1 MSQPATINAE
11 PIGITNLPNQRYKIV
26 SKEGA
31 AFTIMLAGESGLGKT
46 TFINTLFQTVLAPHQ
61 DNRNRFNK
69 PVKKTVEIN
78 IVRAELEEKNFKLRL
93 NIIDTPGF
101 GDNVN
106 NKNAWQPIVEF
117 IDAQHESYMKQESQP
132 QRSLIKDLRVHACLY
147 FIRPTG
153 HTLKPLDIE
162 AMKKIGTRAN
172 LIPVIAKADTLTPN
186 EMLEFKKRIRA
197 IIEAQNIRIYS
208 PPIEADDQAAAEH
221 AKQLIESMP
230 FAVIG
235 SEEDFEVDGKMV
247 KGRRYPWG
255 FVEVENDQHCDF
267 RKLRSLLLRTN
278 MLDLIVSTQEI
289 HFETYRRLK
298 MNGEVNTDDSKDT
311 SSKRKSAERF
321 IDNPEFVEEEK
332 RLKRYFAEQ
341 LRNEDQRFKQW
352 KQNIHTEK
360 NRLNHDLANLQSD
373 MKKLEE
379 EVKVLKQAKAHN

>member
-1 MSQPATINAE
+1 
-11 PIGITNLPNQRYKIV
+11 
-26 SKEGA
+26 
-31 AFTIMLAGESGLGKT
+31 MLVGESGLGKT
-46 TFINTLFQTVLAPHQ
+46 TFINTLFQTLLVAHQ

-69 PVKKTVEIN
+69 PIKKTVDIS

-93 NIIDTPGF
+93 NVIDTPGF

-106 NKNAWQPIVEF
+106 NKNSWQSIVKF
-117 IDAQHESYMKQESQP
+117 IDEQHNSYMKQESQP
-132 QRSLIKDLRVHACLY
+132 DRDEIKDLRVHACLY

-153 HTLKPLDIE
+153 HTLKPLDID
-162 AMKKIGTRAN
+162 AMREIGERAN
-172 LIPVIAKADTLTPN
+172 LIPVIAKADTLTPA

-197 IIEAQNIRIYS
+197 VIEAQNIRIYS
-208 PPIEADDQAAAEH
+208 PPIESDDQAAAEH

-235 SEEDFEVDGKMV
+235 SEEEFEVNGKMV

-255 FVEVENDQHCDF
+255 FVEVENDEHCDF

-278 MLDLIVSTQEI
+278 MLDLILSTEEL
-289 HFETYRRLK
+289 HYENYRRLK
-298 MNGEVNTDDSKDT
+298 MNGEVSDDDNNETEATKDV
-311 SSKRKSAERF
+311 KKLEQ
-321 IDNPEFVEEEK
+321 NPEFIEEEK
-332 RLKRYFAEQ
+332 KLKRYFAEQ

-373 MKKLEE
+373 MKTLEE
-379 EVKVLKQAKAHN
+379 EVRTLQKARGYK

>member
-1 MSQPATINAE
+1 MSQVATANAE

-31 AFTIMLAGESGLGKT
+31 TFTVMLAGESGLGKT
-46 TFINTLFQTVLAPHQ
+46 TFINTLFQTLLIPHQ
-61 DNRNRFNK
+61 DNRNRFSK
-69 PVKKTVEIN
+69 PIKKTVEIS

-93 NIIDTPGF
+93 NVIDTPGF

-117 IDAQHESYMKQESQP
+117 IDEQHSSYMKQESQP
-132 QRSLIKDLRVHACLY
+132 TRTGAKDLRVHACLY

-162 AMKKIGTRAN
+162 AMKRIGTRAN

-208 PPIEADDQAAAEH
+208 PPIETDDQAAAEH

-235 SEEDFEVDGKMV
+235 SEEEFEVDGKMV

-278 MLDLIVSTQEI
+278 MLDLILSTREI
-289 HFETYRRLK
+289 HYETYRGLK
-298 MNGEVNTDDSKDT
+298 MNGEVGSESPSKD
-311 SSKRKSAERF
+311 SKRKSVDKF
-321 IDNPEFVEEEK
+321 VDNPEFIEEEK

-360 NRLNHDLANLQSD
+360 NRLNHDLANLQGD
-373 MKKLEE
+373 MKRLEE
-379 EVKVLKQAKAHN
+379 EVTSLKQEKGYE